1 MYPCK
6 KFHPIWRTSEF
17 EIKFAQ
23 ENMNENNF
31 EKINIKIKIF
41 TIYFSFGTKFPK
53 KTLYSGVL
61 GQTQPENN
69 LF

>member
-6 KFHPIWRTSEF
+6 KFHPIW
-17 EIKFAQ
+17 KFAQ

-53 KTLYSGVL
+53 KNTLQWSIR
-61 GQTQPENN
+61 TNPT
-69 LF
+69 